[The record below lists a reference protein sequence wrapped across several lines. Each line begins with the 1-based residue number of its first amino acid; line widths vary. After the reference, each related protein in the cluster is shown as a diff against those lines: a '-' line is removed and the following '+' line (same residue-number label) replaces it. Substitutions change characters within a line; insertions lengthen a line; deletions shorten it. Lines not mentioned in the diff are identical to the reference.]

1 MLHIV
6 RVSCARWRNGM
17 PKVAPLRLYGKRGC
31 PSAYA
36 IRDFLQRSDIPF
48 EWIELRD
55 NEHARNELGLE
66 NVDDARLPICIF
78 DDGTRMERPTVRQ
91 ITEKLGWFRDPSR
104 AEYDLAIYGAGP
116 AGLSASVYGA
126 SEGLKTVLVERFAVG
141 GQASTSPRIE
151 NYLGFPEGISGADL
165 AERAREQAS
174 RFGTEILI
182 HRAGVRGEF
191 TPGKG
196 VVDLDD
202 GTKIISRVSVC
213 ATGVE
218 YRRLGLPNEEK
229 LFGAGVYY
237 GAGASEAQLC
247 GNEPVVIVGAGNSSA
262 QASLHLARYARKVTI
277 VMRGERL
284 NDNVSEYLVD
294 RVTHTPNI
302 EIVPKSLVVALHGD
316 DMLRAVTLRNC
327 ETGEERMIE
336 TSFLFL
342 CLGGVPNTQ
351 WAKEVGIVRDEEGY
365 LVTGPDLRKFDP
377 MSESWKLNREPYYLE
392 TSMPG
397 VFAAGDVRH
406 GSIKRVAS
414 AVGEG
419 AMTIAFV
426 HRYLASG

>member
-1 MLHIV
+1 
-6 RVSCARWRNGM
+6 
-17 PKVAPLRLYGKRGC
+17 
-31 PSAYA
+31 
-36 IRDFLQRSDIPF
+36 
-48 EWIELRD
+48 
-55 NEHARNELGLE
+55 
-66 NVDDARLPICIF
+66 
-78 DDGTRMERPTVRQ
+78 MERPTVRQ
-91 ITEKLGWFRDPSR
+91 VTEKLGWFRHPSR
-104 AEYDLAIYGAGP
+104 SEYDVAIYGAGP
-116 AGLSASVYGA
+116 AGLSASVYAA
-126 SEGLKTVLVERFAVG
+126 SEGLKTVLVERFALG

-165 AERAREQAS
+165 AERAREQAAK
-174 RFGTEILI
+174 FGAEILI
-182 HRAGVRGEF
+182 QRAGVRGEF
-191 TPGKG
+191 TPAKG

-202 GTKIISRVSVC
+202 GTKLVSRVSVC
-213 ATGVE
+213 TTGVE
-218 YRRLGLPNEEK
+218 YRRLGLPDEDR

-237 GAGASEAQLC
+237 GAGASEAKLC
-247 GNEPVVIVGAGNSSA
+247 GNEHVVMVGAGNSSA
-262 QASLHLARYARKVTI
+262 QASLHIAHYARKVTI

-302 EIVPKSLVVALHGD
+302 EILPKSKVVALHGD
-316 DMLRAVTLRNC
+316 DMLRAITIRNC
-327 ETGEERMIE
+327 ETGEERTIE
-336 TSFLFL
+336 TGFLFL

-351 WAKEVGIVRDEEGY
+351 WAKEVGIVRDEQGY
-365 LVTGPDLRKFDP
+365 LVTGPDLRKFGP
-377 MSESWKLNREPYYLE
+377 VTESWKLNREPYYLE

>member
-1 MLHIV
+1 METLPAV
-6 RVSCARWRNGM
+6 
-17 PKVAPLRLYGKRGC
+17 RLYGKRGS
-31 PSAYA
+31 PQAYA
-36 IRDFLQRSDIPF
+36 IRDFLQRSDVPF
-48 EWIELRD
+48 EWVELA
-55 NEHARNELGLE
+55 NHEQARAELGLE
-66 NVDDARLPICIF
+66 SVDDSRLPVCIF
-78 DDGTRMERPTVRQ
+78 PDGTRMERPTVRQ
-91 ITEKLGWFRDPSR
+91 VTEKLGWFRHPSR
-104 AEYDLAIYGAGP
+104 SEYDVAIYGAGP
-116 AGLSASVYGA
+116 AGLSASVYAA

-141 GQASTSPRIE
+141 GQAGTSPKIE

-165 AERAREQAS
+165 AERAREQADK
-174 RFGTEILI
+174 FGAEILI

-191 TPGKG
+191 STCKG

-202 GTKIISRVSVC
+202 GTKIVSRVSIC
-213 ATGVE
+213 TTGVE
-218 YRRLGLPNEEK
+218 YRRLGLPEEDR

-247 GNEPVVIVGAGNSSA
+247 GNEHVVMVGAGNSSA

-277 VMRGERL
+277 VMRGEHL

-294 RVTHTPNI
+294 RVKQMPNI
-302 EIVPKSLVVALHGD
+302 EILPKSEVVALHGD
-316 DMLRAVTLRNC
+316 DILRAVTIRNR
-327 ETGEERMIE
+327 ETGEARTIE

-351 WAKEVGIVRDEEGY
+351 WAKEVGIVCDEQGY
-365 LVTGPDLRKFDP
+365 LITGPDLRKFSP
-377 MSESWKLNREPYYLE
+377 MTETWKLNREPYYLE

-419 AMTIAFV
+419 AMSIAFV

>member
-1 MLHIV
+1 METLPAV
-6 RVSCARWRNGM
+6 
-17 PKVAPLRLYGKRGC
+17 RLYGKRG
-31 PSAYA
+31 SAQAYA
-36 IRDFLQRSDIPF
+36 IRDFLQRSDVPF
-48 EWIELRD
+48 EWVELA
-55 NEHARNELGLE
+55 NHEQAHAELGLE
-66 NVDDARLPICIF
+66 SVDDSRLPVCIF
-78 DDGTRMERPTVRQ
+78 PDGTRMERPTVRQ
-91 ITEKLGWFRDPSR
+91 VTEKLGWFRHPSR
-104 AEYDLAIYGAGP
+104 SEYDVAIYGAGP
-116 AGLSASVYGA
+116 AGLSASVYAA

-151 NYLGFPEGISGADL
+151 NYLGFPKGISGGEL
-165 AERAREQAS
+165 AERAREQAMK
-174 RFGTEILI
+174 FGVEILI
-182 HRAGVRGEF
+182 QRAGVRGEF
-191 TPGKG
+191 TPSKG

-202 GTKIISRVSVC
+202 GTRLVSRVSVC
-213 ATGVE
+213 TTGVE
-218 YRRLGLPNEEK
+218 YRRLGLPDEDR

-237 GAGASEAQLC
+237 GAGASEAKLC
-247 GNEPVVIVGAGNSSA
+247 GNEHVVMVGAGNSSA
-262 QASLHLARYARKVTI
+262 QASLHLAHYARKVTI

-284 NDNVSEYLVD
+284 NENVSQYLVD

-302 EIVPKSLVVALHGD
+302 ELVPKSKVVALHGD
-316 DMLRAVTLRNC
+316 DMLRAITIRDC
-327 ETGEERMIE
+327 ETGEERTIE

-351 WAKEVGIVRDEEGY
+351 WAKEVGIIRDEQGY
-365 LVTGPDLRKFDP
+365 LVTGPDLRKFGP
-377 MSESWKLNREPYYLE
+377 VIESWKLNREPYYLE

>member
-1 MLHIV
+1 MQQAAPV
-6 RVSCARWRNGM
+6 R
-17 PKVAPLRLYGKRGC
+17 LFGKRGC
-31 PSAYA
+31 PAAYA
-36 IRDFLQRSDIPF
+36 IRDFLHRSDIPF

-55 NEHARNELGLE
+55 DEHARKELGIE
-66 NVDDARLPICIF
+66 NVDDSRLPICIF
-78 DDGTRMERPTVRQ
+78 GDGTRIERPSVRQ
-91 ITEKLGWFRDPSR
+91 ITEKLGWFRNPSR
-104 AEYDLAIYGAGP
+104 SEYDLAIYGAGP

-126 SEGLKTVLVERFAVG
+126 SEGLKTVLVERFALG

-191 TPGKG
+191 NTCKG

-218 YRRLGLPNEEK
+218 YRRLGLPNEER

-237 GAGASEAQLC
+237 GAGASEGQLC
-247 GNEPVVIVGAGNSSA
+247 GKEHVVIVGAGNSSA
-262 QASLHLARYARKVTI
+262 QASLYLARYAHKVSI

-302 EIVPKSLVVALHGD
+302 EIVTKSMVVALHGD
-316 DMLRAVTLRNC
+316 EMLRAVTLRNC
-327 ETGEERMIE
+327 ETGDERMIE

-365 LVTGPDLRKFDP
+365 LVTGPDLRKFGLP
-377 MSESWKLNREPYYLE
+377 TETWKLNREPYYLE

-419 AMTIAFV
+419 AMVIAFV